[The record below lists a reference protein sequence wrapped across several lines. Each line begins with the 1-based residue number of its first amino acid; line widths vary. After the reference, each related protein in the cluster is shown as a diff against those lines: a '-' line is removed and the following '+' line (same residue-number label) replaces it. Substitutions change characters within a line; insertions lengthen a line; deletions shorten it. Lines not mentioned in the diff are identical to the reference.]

1 MNKSYSLKTSKYK
14 KKLFLYYFCIV
25 LTFSVIIAIFQYN
38 KEHEFKKEKL
48 ENSLNIYS
56 ELINLLIKD
65 TEITSSSITHLID
78 SVRLI
83 IPEKNIRIS
92 VITPKGDVIYDNNI
106 KKISQLDNH
115 LSRPE
120 IQKSLISHKGS
131 NIRISNSTG
140 KVYYYYSR
148 YYYKYFIRTALPYN
162 EDTANLLKANN
173 LFLYFLIGLFGVSVL
188 FLIYVTD
195 HFGNSVSQLRNF
207 AIRAG
212 RNEKIN
218 PDEDFGKTELG
229 EISNQI
235 VKIYNKLKITTD
247 ALSSEKEKLIKHLQI
262 SQEGIAIFNKNKEL
276 ILWNNHFIDYINY
289 ITPINNNNYSEI
301 FKNDKLNKITKFLE
315 DNLDKLNNNYIPNVD
330 IISTKQTVK
339 CGHKIFLYQLVVFL
353 DGEFEISV
361 TDITKLENENTI
373 KQEMSLNIAHELKT
387 PITAISGF
395 LETIKDDPDLPEK
408 TRELFIERSCIQ
420 INRLAHLIQDISVL
434 TKIEEANKLFTIK
447 QIDLGVLIEE
457 IVSDFEFKCKQTN
470 VKIIHNFERY
480 TYLNAN
486 SELLD
491 SIFRNLIDNAI
502 KYAGE
507 NITIKINKYFEDAN
521 YHYFSCSDDG
531 KGIPDK
537 HLSRIFERFYRADN
551 DRSRKLGGTG
561 LGLSIV
567 KNAVLFH
574 KGRIYI
580 KNRDEGG
587 LEFFFS
593 IKKNIS

>member
-1 MNKSYSLKTSKYK
+1 MNKLNTIKTSRYK

-25 LTFSVIIAIFQYN
+25 LSFSLVIAIFQYKN
-38 KEHEFKKEKL
+38 EVKFKKEKL
-48 ENSLNIYS
+48 ETSLNIYS
-56 ELINLLIKD
+56 EQINLLIHNK
-65 TEITSSSITHLID
+65 EISIKSITPIID
-78 SVRLI
+78 SMRLI
-83 IPEKNIRIS
+83 IPEKDIRIS
-92 VITPKGDVIYDNNI
+92 VVNPKGEVIYDNDINNLYN
-106 KKISQLDNH
+106 LDNH
-115 LSRPE
+115 LLRPE
-120 IQKSLISHKGS
+120 IQKSLQSEKGS
-131 NIRISNSTG
+131 NIRISSSTG
-140 KVYYYYSR
+140 QAYYYYSKF
-148 YYYKYFIRTALPYN
+148 YYKYFIRTALPYN
-162 EDTANLLKANN
+162 EDIANLLKANN

-195 HFGNSVSQLRNF
+195 HFGNTVSKLRYF

-212 RNEKIN
+212 RDEKIN

-235 VKIYNKLKITTD
+235 FKIYNKLKITTE

-262 SQEGIAIFNKNKEL
+262 TQEGIAIFNKNKEL

-301 FKNDKLNKITKFLE
+301 FKNEKLNKITEFLN
-315 DNLDKLNNNYIPNVD
+315 DNLDKLANNYIPNVD
-330 IISTKQTVK
+330 IISTKQTIQ

-361 TDITKLENENTI
+361 TDITKAENENTI

-387 PITAISGF
+387 PITAILGF
-395 LETIKDDPDLPEK
+395 LETIKDDPELPEETK
-408 TRELFIERSCIQ
+408 TMFIERSCVQ
-420 INRLAHLIQDISVL
+420 INRLSHLIQDISVL
-434 TKIEEANKLFTIK
+434 TKIEEANKLFTK
-447 QIDLGVLIEE
+447 EPMDLGILIID
-457 IVSDFEFKCKQTN
+457 IVKDFELKCKQRN
-470 VKIIHNFERY
+470 VSIEHNF
-480 TYLNAN
+480 TQGTILNAN
-486 SELLD
+486 AELLD

-507 NITIKINKYFEDAN
+507 NINIIINRYFEDAN

-531 KGIPDK
+531 VGIPDK
-537 HLSRIFERFYRADN
+537 HLSRIFERFYRADAG
-551 DRSRKLGGTG
+551 RSRKLGGTG

-567 KNAVLFH
+567 KNAVSFH

-580 KNRDEGG
+580 KNKEKGG

-593 IKKNIS
+593 IKK